1 MNAKLTEV
9 ERHRIEKLI
18 WLYCLEFGD
27 EGPCSSNG
35 SDIPTAEELSMAL
48 IQQGVSV
55 DVGTMEAILDR
66 KLAISDELAALIE
79 QGFVMPGGWLSN

>member
-1 MNAKLTEV
+1 
-9 ERHRIEKLI
+9 
-18 WLYCLEFGD
+18 
-27 EGPCSSNG
+27 
-35 SDIPTAEELSMAL
+35 MAL